1 MNKYTFFIFLMVLTA
16 SVKGQGVPISQLPPV
31 TTSYHGSLDTT
42 ALLPVVQD
50 SVPGKKKTYKA
61 SVANIKSLLGSTTS
75 SNTAW
80 VLGGNGDVSFPEDYI
95 GSSNGGSIC
104 LSSGN
109 PLLTSNVSFIS
120 VNKSQ
125 PGIIGSITLMDID
138 SIYEETTS
146 IGIHLAGGIGKVLSI
161 RQSTYDGDTSATLKL
176 LKDSI
181 VFEFVK
187 NLGMSEAYTF
197 PNYKPV
203 AGQLLGANTNNG
215 HLDWITPTSF
225 TPSDSLTIYSLT
237 PSNFTSYACTDC
249 TGNGITGAIL
259 TFIDGLWRR
268 LKFD

>member
-16 SVKGQGVPISQLPPV
+16 SAKGQGVSISQLPPV
-31 TTSYHGSLDTT
+31 TGSYHGSLDTT

-61 SVANIKSLLGSTTS
+61 SIANIKSLLGSTATS
-75 SNTAW
+75 GNAW
-80 VLGGNGDVSFPEDYI
+80 VLGGNEDVSFPEDYI
-95 GSSNGGSIC
+95 GSSTGGYVY

-109 PLLTSNVSFIS
+109 PLSTSNVSFLLAHRS
-120 VNKSQ
+120 EN
-125 PGIIGSITLMDID
+125 GMIGSITLMDVD

-146 IGIHLAGGIGKVLSI
+146 FGTHWAEGKGKVLSV
-161 RQSTYDGDTSATLKL
+161 RQGSYDGDTSSAILL

-181 VFEFVK
+181 SFECTQG
-187 NLGMSEAYTF
+187 LGNASVYTF
-197 PNYKPV
+197 PTYRPI
-203 AGQLLGANTNNG
+203 AGQFLGAATDNG

-237 PSNFTSYACTDC
+237 PSNFTTYACTDC
-249 TGNGITGAIL
+249 TGNGVTGAIV